1 MTPGSFASRSATF
14 GLLAFI
20 LTLGGATPSRAAL
33 RDCGQPLSDG
43 DGPVAS
49 DCLHVLRAAVGT
61 VGCEDCICD
70 LNASASQTASD
81 ALLCLRSAVGQ
92 EVELACLTCCYEPL
106 DPQPE
111 QIIAAFGLDANGDF
125 EPPPYCETDTKLCCP
140 GGVPSPTCGPVHVD
154 MVEATPVIV
163 VGQNS
168 VDLTMRMRLA
178 TVTPLSVTVPLVGEC
193 MLEIDTNPGGSPTI
207 RIDARLGLDA
217 DGLRIQSIQNSSVT
231 ELTTDDVALTG
242 SFGCQIANSGLGFFL
257 DQIETILQ
265 EAVSP
270 FLGICLGQKTAP
282 AALRSEEPD

>member
-1 MTPGSFASRSATF
+1 MKSGTVASRRSTSGF
-14 GLLAFI
+14 LALA
-20 LTLGGATPSRAAL
+20 LTLGLGAGTPSLAGL
-33 RDCGQPLSDG
+33 GDCGQPLSDG

-61 VGCEDCICD
+61 VGCEDCVCD

-111 QIIAAFGLDANGDF
+111 QFIDALGLDANGDF

-140 GGVPSPTCGPVHVD
+140 GGVPSETCGPVHVD
-154 MVEATPVIV
+154 MIEATPVIA

-168 VDLTMRMRLA
+168 VDVTMRLRLA
-178 TVTPLSVTVPLVGEC
+178 TVTPLSITVPVVGNC
-193 MLEIDTNPGGSPTI
+193 MLEIDTNPGASPTI

-217 DGLRIQSIQNSSVT
+217 DGLRVQSIQSSSVT
-231 ELTTDDVALTG
+231 ELSTDDVALTG
-242 SFGCQIANSGLGFFL
+242 SFGCQIANTGLGFFL
-257 DQIETILQ
+257 DQITTILQ
-265 EAVSP
+265 EALSP
-270 FLGICLGQKTAP
+270 FLGTCLGQDSPP
-282 AALRSEEPD
+282 AALLP